1 MGEGLLTHDAM
12 ATGAM
17 AAAITHTPGEIL
29 GCMVFYIDD
38 DGDLHYGQY
47 YKLSDDE
54 RLVNAMNLVADG
66 LEANLMVDGRD
77 KQ

>member
-1 MGEGLLTHDAM
+1 MGEVLLTHDAI

-47 YKLSDDE
+47 YKPTDDDW
-54 RLVNAMNLVADG
+54 LINTMNLVAAG
-66 LEANLMVDGRD
+66 LEENLVDGRD
-77 KQ
+77 NQ